1 MAVTVA
7 IALGVDIVVLR
18 YIFIVISLD
27 AEENIGEVLVKEN
40 IIAKVDDS
48 IPGVL
53 APYPY
58 KVKAQVGAI
67 QEHTFG

>member
-18 YIFIVISLD
+18 YTFIVISLD
-27 AEENIGEVLVKEN
+27 AGENIGEVLVKEN
-40 IIAKVDDS
+40 ITAMVDDS

-58 KVKAQVGAI
+58 KVEAHVGGI

>member
-18 YIFIVISLD
+18 YTFIVISLD
-27 AEENIGEVLVKEN
+27 AGENIGEVLVKEN
-40 IIAKVDDS
+40 IIARVDDS

-53 APYPY
+53 PPYPY
-58 KVKAQVGAI
+58 KVEAQVGAI